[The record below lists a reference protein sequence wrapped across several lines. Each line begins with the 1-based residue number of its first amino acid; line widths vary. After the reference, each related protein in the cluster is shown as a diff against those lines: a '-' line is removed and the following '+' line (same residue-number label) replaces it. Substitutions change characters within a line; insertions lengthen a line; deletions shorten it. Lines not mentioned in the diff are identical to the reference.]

1 MRTRISID
9 DDVFQQVKTYAA
21 HHSLPV
27 GKAVSEL
34 VRRGLS
40 APVKTR
46 AVNGLVVFDV
56 SEDGEPVTSELVE
69 RLEDEE

>member
-1 MRTRISID
+1 MPVEMFGGIRSILRSM
-9 DDVFQQVKTYAA
+9 